1 MKRKLIIV
9 LLSLVLLAVSSYFIL
24 GACGYFD
31 EKIVEDPEI
40 SWTKQHSTAL
50 SKELAIQE
58 ELDIKIFIEGHQD
71 WQMERS
77 GSGLW
82 YEVIT
87 AGEGDSIRVGDV
99 AEIEYVIR
107 QLNGTVISKTESDE
121 YEEFVVD
128 KSEIESG
135 IQEGIKYL
143 KVGDKAR
150 FIIPSHLAHGLVGD
164 LDKIPPM
171 ASLWV
176 ELKVLGKKE

>member
-1 MKRKLIIV
+1 MKRKIIITV
-9 LLSLVLLAVSSYFIL
+9 LSLVFIAVSTYFIL

-82 YEVIT
+82 YEIIS
-87 AGEGDSIRVGDV
+87 AGEGDSIQVGDV

-121 YEEFVVD
+121 YEEFAVD

-143 KVGDKAR
+143 RVGDKAR
-150 FIIPSHLAHGLVGD
+150 FIIPSHLGHGLVGD